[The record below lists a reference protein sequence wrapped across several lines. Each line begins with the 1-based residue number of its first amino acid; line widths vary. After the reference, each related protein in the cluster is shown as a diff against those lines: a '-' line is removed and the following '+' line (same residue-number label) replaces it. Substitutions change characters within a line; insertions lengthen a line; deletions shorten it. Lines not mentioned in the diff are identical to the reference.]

1 MSLRPGFLG
10 PPCIIY
16 TLLVI
21 LSVYDSLLSLITSL
35 VALSWIFSISFKSPT
50 CILYGHQNNFFLNR
64 LRFYYTGLAKKRSDR
79 LMTTI
84 FCQIITGLKIVSTGW
99 FPCKFAVKWTFKI
112 PPLFA
117 YVATLR
123 CETLVSAKQAINDK
137 FQGSVATYLRCGEVS
152 NNKIM
157 NGLLKE
163 RVFPRKRRG
172 KLDCDPKM
180 NQTERRLPVNEQPRS
195 AVARSS
201 EST

>member
-35 VALSWIFSISFKSPT
+35 VALSWIFSISFKSPA
-50 CILYGHQNNFFLNR
+50 CILYGHQNIFLNR
-64 LRFYYTGLAKKRSDR
+64 LRLYYTGLAKKGATDSWPQ
-79 LMTTI
+79 
-84 FCQIITGLKIVSTGW
+84 FCQIITDLKIVFTGW

-112 PPLFA
+112 PTLFA

-123 CETLVSAKQAINDK
+123 CETLVSEKQAINDK

-152 NNKIM
+152 NNQIM
-157 NGLLKE
+157 NGLLKQW
-163 RVFPRKRRG
+163 VIPRKRRG